1 MRNSSN
7 TEKTVKEEPDGGAL
21 TVKNFKGPNAIFP
34 GIDKFVAKTKP
45 EEWNNIPLP
54 IVETFKDL
62 LGVLE

>member
-1 MRNSSN
+1 M
-7 TEKTVKEEPDGGAL
+7 
-21 TVKNFKGPNAIFP
+21 KNFKGPNAIFP